1 MDPVAT
7 DGRLLPFDLGGGGVD
22 CLIAIEN
29 INEHGPQ
36 HDFNMTPSVF
46 EQLCVKL

>member
-29 INEHGPQ
+29 ITEHDP
-36 HDFNMTPSVF
+36 HMTSTCMTQTKPDMF
-46 EQLCVKL
+46 WG